1 VLSFGDRGRVPPSGD
16 GERVPPLSVAITCF
30 ICCAYTARTAA
41 ELLRGIPARCLGELR
56 FTAPTALTAR
66 PARLSAELELR
77 SCSSDCTSLTVR
89 PFQRSESARSRGEG
103 GGAEAEE
110 AEGRGLASRLSALRS
125 IELPW
130 SGIMVASGDGQRF
143 WPALPVRQS
152 SRSIFDSVG
161 FVILRV
167 DVLKVTLR
175 EHMGQGLQLS

>member
-1 VLSFGDRGRVPPSGD
+1 MLSFGDRGRVPPSGD

-103 GGAEAEE
+103 GGAEADE

-130 SGIMVASGDGQRF
+130 SGIMVGRHDGVGDMMMPVGDGQRF

-161 FVILRV
+161 FVI
-167 DVLKVTLR
+167 
-175 EHMGQGLQLS
+175 